1 MARIR
6 DKYGSDQM
14 SGQGQKATSDRE
26 RARSALPSRTDIS
39 FGDYGV
45 CFVPIVLKK
54 SFLGDDQKFSGLL
67 MRFARG
73 GMRDHIVSHKN
84 DH

>member
-1 MARIR
+1 MEGA
-6 DKYGSDQM
+6 
-14 SGQGQKATSDRE
+14 
-26 RARSALPSRTDIS
+26 SAETGPPQRVHVRVGSRTDIS
-39 FGDYGV
+39 FGGYGV

-54 SFLGDDQKFSGLL
+54 SFWGDDQKFSGLL

-73 GMRDHIVSHKN
+73 GMRDCIVSHKN